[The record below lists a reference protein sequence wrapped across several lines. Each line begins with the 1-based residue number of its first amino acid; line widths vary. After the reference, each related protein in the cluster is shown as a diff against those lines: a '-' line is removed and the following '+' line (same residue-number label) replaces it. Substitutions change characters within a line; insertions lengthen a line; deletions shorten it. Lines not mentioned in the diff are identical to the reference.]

1 METALYL
8 VKVKLLSMVF
18 QFEIANLDHGLAY
31 RHLAKTWKL
40 SEMKKSSWQTELEI
54 LVCRWRIERPID
66 FDRGSRDR
74 LSASRRCR
82 QRVAGILQGIS
93 SSRSTSMFW
102 PGAGRQDRG
111 PGASDTP
118 EFRVQS
124 AKMLAIYM
132 LTLTGTSF
140 IVSTLI
146 ASSEGVY

>member
-1 METALYL
+1 
-8 VKVKLLSMVF
+8 MVF

-40 SEMKKSSWQTELEI
+40 SEMKKYLEGYQRLVDGTDGWQTTYLENH
-54 LVCRWRIERPID
+54 D
-66 FDRGSRDR
+66 
-74 LSASRRCR
+74 
-82 QRVAGILQGIS
+82 Q
-93 SSRSTSMFW
+93 SRSVS
-102 PGAGRQDRG
+102 RY
-111 PGASDTP
+111 ASDTP